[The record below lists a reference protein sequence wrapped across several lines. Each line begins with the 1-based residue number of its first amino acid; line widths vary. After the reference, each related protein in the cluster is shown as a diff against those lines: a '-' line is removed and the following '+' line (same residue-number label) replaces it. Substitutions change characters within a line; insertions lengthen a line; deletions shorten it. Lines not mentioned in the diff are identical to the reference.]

1 MFKEMRRK
9 DRMLSNEEAKDILK
23 NCEYG
28 VLSSISDNGYPYSVP
43 LSYVYFDD
51 AIYFH
56 SAREGHKIENIK
68 INEKVSFSAVRNTEI
83 LPGEFSTNYE
93 SVIIFGTASEA
104 LDDEKYSALMELINK
119 YDPDSN
125 KTDKGKKYISALTK
139 QTYVVK
145 ITVEHITGKSRR

>member
-9 DRMLSNEEAKDILK
+9 DRMLSVDEAKDILK

-28 VLSSISDNGYPYSVP
+28 VLSSISDNGYPYGVP
-43 LSYVYFDD
+43 VSYVYFND

-56 SAREGHKIENIK
+56 SAKTGHKIENIK
-68 INEKVSFSAVRNTEI
+68 NNDKISFNAVGNTEI
-83 LPGEFSTNYE
+83 LPGEFTTNYE
-93 SVIIFGTASEA
+93 SVIVFGTASEA
-104 LDDEKYSALMELINK
+104 LDDEKYAALMELINK

-125 KTDKGKKYISALTK
+125 ITDKGKKYITALTE

-145 ITVEHITGKSRR
+145 ITVDHITGKSRR